1 MQVLALKYR
10 PKHFSELVGQESVAK
25 TLSLA
30 LDNQRL
36 ANAYLFSGLRG
47 SGKTSSSRIFARA
60 LMCETG
66 PKAVPC
72 DTCIQCQSALNNHHI
87 DIIEMDGAS
96 NRGIDDVRNLI
107 EQTRYKPSFGRYKIF
122 IIDEVH
128 MFTTEAFNA
137 LLKTLEEP
145 PSHVKFLLATT
156 DALKLPATILSRTQH
171 FRFKKIPEN
180 SVISHLKTILEKEQV
195 SYETSALE
203 KLAHSG
209 QGSLRDTITLL
220 EQAINYCDNAITESK
235 VAEMLGA
242 IDRSV
247 LEDFFQSLI
256 NQDEARLQ
264 ERYAILENYET
275 ESVLEEMMLFL
286 KAKLLSPDS
295 YSILLIERF
304 FKIIMSSLSLLK
316 EGANAS
322 FVLLLLKM
330 KFKEALKLKALDDA
344 ILELEQSK
352 ESVLKPLNQNANASK
367 QEPKSTEKI
376 EQAERIEGT
385 EKKEKLE
392 TRENTETLQTLML
405 SAKDRIF
412 HNLFKQVQT
421 LVYERNY
428 ELGEV
433 FEKNIRFIDFDSQTK
448 TLTWE
453 SLATDKDKELLR
465 ERFKIVKSI
474 VDGVFG
480 KGENIKIALKHHLE
494 NKSTL
499 ETQEIK
505 DFKISSLR
513 EKILPKPTIETTAE
527 TKENDTKEAVGKALQ
542 TKENDTKEAVGK
554 ALQTKENDTKEAVG
568 KALQTKENDTKEAVG
583 KALQTKENDTKETKE
598 TQPKQA
604 PTALQEFMA
613 NHSELIE
620 EIKSEFEIK
629 SVELL

>member
-195 SYETSALE
+195 SYESSALE

-295 YSILLIERF
+295 YFILLIERF

-344 ILELEQSK
+344 ILELEQT
-352 ESVLKPLNQNANASK
+352 PFNQSPSISYNAPK
-367 QEPKSTEKI
+367 QEPKSAEKI
-376 EQAERIEGT
+376 EKP
-385 EKKEKLE
+385 EKKESAE
-392 TRENTETLQTLML
+392 TPQTPML
-405 SAKDRIF
+405 SVKDRIF

-428 ELGEV
+428 ELGAV

-453 SLATDKDKELLR
+453 SLATNKDKELLR
-465 ERFKIVKSI
+465 ERFKIVKGI

-494 NKSTL
+494 NKSARE
-499 ETQEIK
+499 ETKEI
-505 DFKISSLR
+505 KISSLR
-513 EKILPKPTIETTAE
+513 EKILPKPTTETTAE
-527 TKENDTKEAVGKALQ
+527 TKEKEIKEAAEKETKEKE
-542 TKENDTKEAVGK
+542 TKEKETKEKETKEKETKEKEVQENDTKEV
-554 ALQTKENDTKEAVG
+554 Q
-568 KALQTKENDTKEAVG
+568 
-583 KALQTKENDTKETKE
+583 E
-598 TQPKQA
+598 TQPKEA
-604 PTALQEFMA
+604 PTALQEFMT

>member
-60 LMCETG
+60 LMCEEG

-72 DTCIQCQSALNNHHI
+72 DTCTQCQSALNNHHI

-256 NQDEARLQ
+256 NQDEVRLQ

-304 FKIIMSSLSLLK
+304 FKIIMSGLSLLK

-344 ILELEQSK
+344 ILELEQNK
-352 ESVLKPLNQNANASK
+352 ESVLKPLNQNANAPK
-367 QEPKSTEKI
+367 QEPKSADKI
-376 EQAERIEGT
+376 EKP
-385 EKKEKLE
+385 EKKESAEKKENAE
-392 TRENTETLQTLML
+392 TPQTPMF

-428 ELGEV
+428 ELGAV

-453 SLATDKDKELLR
+453 SLATHKDKELLR

-480 KGENIKIALKHHLE
+480 KGENIKIALKNQ

-499 ETQEIK
+499 EEIK
-505 DFKISSLR
+505 EFKFPYL
-513 EKILPKPTIETTAE
+513 KPKPTTETTAE
-527 TKENDTKEAVGKALQ
+527 MKENDTKKAVEKETKEIQENETKDAVEKKAKENDTKEVQ
-542 TKENDTKEAVGK
+542 
-554 ALQTKENDTKEAVG
+554 
-568 KALQTKENDTKEAVG
+568 
-583 KALQTKENDTKETKE
+583 E

-613 NHSELIE
+613 NHSDLIE

>member
-60 LMCETG
+60 LMCEEG

-195 SYETSALE
+195 SYESSALE

-235 VAEMLGA
+235 VAAMLGA

-275 ESVLEEMMLFL
+275 EGVLEEMMLFL

-352 ESVLKPLNQNANASK
+352 ESVLKPLNQNANAPK
-367 QEPKSTEKI
+367 QEFKSAEK
-376 EQAERIEGT
+376 R
-385 EKKEKLE
+385 EKPEK
-392 TRENTETLQTLML
+392 RENAETSQTPML

-428 ELGEV
+428 ELGAV

-480 KGENIKIALKHHLE
+480 KGENIKIALKNHSE
-494 NKSTL
+494 NKSAL
-499 ETQEIK
+499 EVVKE
-505 DFKISSLR
+505 FKFPSS
-513 EKILPKPTIETTAE
+513 KPKPTTETTAE
-527 TKENDTKEAVGKALQ
+527 MKEKETKEAAEKETKEVQENDTKVVQ
-542 TKENDTKEAVGK
+542 
-554 ALQTKENDTKEAVG
+554 
-568 KALQTKENDTKEAVG
+568 
-583 KALQTKENDTKETKE
+583 E

-613 NHSELIE
+613 NHSNLIE

>member
-60 LMCETG
+60 LMCEEG

-72 DTCIQCQSALNNHHI
+72 DTCTQCQSALNNHHI

-286 KAKLLSPDS
+286 KAKLLSPDA

-304 FKIIMSSLSLLK
+304 FKIIMSGLSLLK

-352 ESVLKPLNQNANASK
+352 ESVLKPLNQNANAFK
-367 QEPKSTEKI
+367 QESAEKI
-376 EQAERIEGT
+376 EKP
-385 EKKEKLE
+385 EKKESAE
-392 TRENTETLQTLML
+392 TPQTPML

-428 ELGEV
+428 ELGAV

-453 SLATDKDKELLR
+453 SLAADKDKELLR
-465 ERFKIVKSI
+465 ERFKIVKGI
-474 VDGVFG
+474 VDSVFG
-480 KGENIKIALKHHLE
+480 KGEKIKIALKNQ
-494 NKSTL
+494 NKSAL
-499 ETQEIK
+499 EVVKELK
-505 DFKISSLR
+505 FPSL
-513 EKILPKPTIETTAE
+513 KPKPTTETTAE
-527 TKENDTKEAVGKALQ
+527 MKEKETKEAVKKEIKEKEIQ
-542 TKENDTKEAVGK
+542 KKEIKENNTKEI
-554 ALQTKENDTKEAVG
+554 Q
-568 KALQTKENDTKEAVG
+568 
-583 KALQTKENDTKETKE
+583 E

-613 NHSELIE
+613 NHSNLIE

>member
-30 LDNQRL
+30 LNNQRL

-60 LMCETG
+60 LMCEEG

-72 DTCIQCQSALNNHHI
+72 DTCTQCQSALNNHHI

-107 EQTRYKPSFGRYKIF
+107 EQTCYKPSFGRYKIF

-256 NQDEARLQ
+256 NQDEARLK

-352 ESVLKPLNQNANASK
+352 ESVFQPLNQNANVSK
-367 QEPKSTEKI
+367 QEPKNAEK
-376 EQAERIEGT
+376 R
-385 EKKEKLE
+385 EKPEK
-392 TRENTETLQTLML
+392 RENAETPQTPML

-428 ELGEV
+428 ELGAV

-453 SLATDKDKELLR
+453 SLATHKDKELLR

-480 KGENIKIALKHHLE
+480 KGENIKIALKNHSE
-494 NKSTL
+494 NKSAL
-499 ETQEIK
+499 EVVKELK
-505 DFKISSLR
+505 FPYSK
-513 EKILPKPTIETTAE
+513 PKPTTETTAE
-527 TKENDTKEAVGKALQ
+527 TKEKETKEVQEKDTKEAVEKENKEKEVQ
-542 TKENDTKEAVGK
+542 ENDTKEV
-554 ALQTKENDTKEAVG
+554 Q
-568 KALQTKENDTKEAVG
+568 
-583 KALQTKENDTKETKE
+583 E
-598 TQPKQA
+598 TQPKET

-613 NHSELIE
+613 NHSNLIE

-629 SVELL
+629 SVEWL

>member
-60 LMCETG
+60 LMCEKG

-72 DTCIQCQSALNNHHI
+72 DTCTQCQSALNNHHI

-256 NQDEARLQ
+256 NQDEARLK

-344 ILELEQSK
+344 IVELEQT
-352 ESVLKPLNQNANASK
+352 PFNQNPSISYNAPK
-367 QEPKSTEKI
+367 QEPKSTERI
-376 EQAERIEGT
+376 EVTEKREGT
-385 EKKEKLE
+385 EKIASAE
-392 TRENTETLQTLML
+392 TPQTPML

-428 ELGEV
+428 ELGAV

-453 SLATDKDKELLR
+453 SLATNKDKELLR

-480 KGENIKIALKHHLE
+480 KGENIKIALKNQ
-494 NKSTL
+494 NKSASEVVKEL
-499 ETQEIK
+499 K
-505 DFKISSLR
+505 FSYSK
-513 EKILPKPTIETTAE
+513 PKPTTETTAE
-527 TKENDTKEAVGKALQ
+527 TKENDTKEVQ
-542 TKENDTKEAVGK
+542 
-554 ALQTKENDTKEAVG
+554 
-568 KALQTKENDTKEAVG
+568 
-583 KALQTKENDTKETKE
+583 E
-598 TQPKQA
+598 TQPKQV

>member
-60 LMCETG
+60 LMCEEG

-72 DTCIQCQSALNNHHI
+72 DTCTQCQSALNNHHI

-145 PSHVKFLLATT
+145 PNHVKFLLATT

-220 EQAINYCDNAITESK
+220 EQAINYCDNVITESK

-304 FKIIMSSLSLLK
+304 FKIIMSGLSLLK

-352 ESVLKPLNQNANASK
+352 ESVLKPLNQNANAFK
-367 QEPKSTEKI
+367 QEPKSAEKI
-376 EQAERIEGT
+376 EKPEKRESAET
-385 EKKEKLE
+385 PQ
-392 TRENTETLQTLML
+392 NPML

-428 ELGEV
+428 ELGAV

-480 KGENIKIALKHHLE
+480 KGENIKIALKNHSE

-499 ETQEIK
+499 EEIK
-505 DFKISSLR
+505 EFKFPSL
-513 EKILPKPTIETTAE
+513 KPKPTTETTAE
-527 TKENDTKEAVGKALQ
+527 MKEKEIKEKEVQKNETKEIQ
-542 TKENDTKEAVGK
+542 
-554 ALQTKENDTKEAVG
+554 
-568 KALQTKENDTKEAVG
+568 
-583 KALQTKENDTKETKE
+583 E
-598 TQPKQA
+598 TQPKET

-613 NHSELIE
+613 NHSDLIE

>member
-60 LMCETG
+60 LMCEEG
-66 PKAVPC
+66 PKSVPC

-122 IIDEVH
+122 IVDEVH

-256 NQDEARLQ
+256 NQDEARLK

-344 ILELEQSK
+344 IVELEQT
-352 ESVLKPLNQNANASK
+352 PFNQNPSISYNAPK

-392 TRENTETLQTLML
+392 TRENAETLQTPML

-428 ELGEV
+428 ELGAV

-465 ERFKIVKSI
+465 ERFKIVKGI
-474 VDGVFG
+474 VDSVFG
-480 KGENIKIALKHHLE
+480 KGENIKIALKNHLE
-494 NKSTL
+494 NKSARE
-499 ETQEIK
+499 ETKEVK

-513 EKILPKPTIETTAE
+513 EKILPKPTTETMAE
-527 TKENDTKEAVGKALQ
+527 MKEKEVQKNEIKEKEIKENDTKEVQ
-542 TKENDTKEAVGK
+542 
-554 ALQTKENDTKEAVG
+554 
-568 KALQTKENDTKEAVG
+568 
-583 KALQTKENDTKETKE
+583 E
-598 TQPKQA
+598 TQPKET

>member
-72 DTCIQCQSALNNHHI
+72 DTCPQCQSALNNHHI

-195 SYETSALE
+195 SYESSALE

-220 EQAINYCDNAITESK
+220 EQAINYCDNAITERK

-275 ESVLEEMMLFL
+275 EGVLEEMMLFL

-344 ILELEQSK
+344 IVELEQT
-352 ESVLKPLNQNANASK
+352 PFNQSPSISYNAPK
-367 QEPKSTEKI
+367 QESKGTEKI

-385 EKKEKLE
+385 EKREKLE
-392 TRENTETLQTLML
+392 KRENAEAPQTPML

-412 HNLFKQVQT
+412 HNLFKKVQT

-428 ELGEV
+428 ELGAV
-433 FEKNIRFIDFDSQTK
+433 FEKNICFIDFDSQTK

-453 SLATDKDKELLR
+453 SLAADKDKELLR

-480 KGENIKIALKHHLE
+480 KGESIKIALKNHLE
-494 NKSTL
+494 NKNAPE
-499 ETQEIK
+499 ETKE
-505 DFKISSLR
+505 FKFPPL
-513 EKILPKPTIETTAE
+513 KPQPTTETTAE
-527 TKENDTKEAVGKALQ
+527 TKENGKEAVGKALQ
-542 TKENDTKEAVGK
+542 TKENDTKEV
-554 ALQTKENDTKEAVG
+554 QEKEV
-568 KALQTKENDTKEAVG
+568 Q
-583 KALQTKENDTKETKE
+583 E
-598 TQPKQA
+598 TQPKEA

>member
-60 LMCETG
+60 LMCEEG

-72 DTCIQCQSALNNHHI
+72 DTCTQCQSALNNHHI

-145 PSHVKFLLATT
+145 PNHVKFLLATT

-180 SVISHLKTILEKEQV
+180 SVISHLKTILEKERV

-286 KAKLLSPDS
+286 KAKLLSPDA

-304 FKIIMSSLSLLK
+304 FKIIMSGLSLLK

-352 ESVLKPLNQNANASK
+352 ESVFQPLNQSANAFK
-367 QEPKSTEKI
+367 QEPKIAEKI
-376 EQAERIEGT
+376 EKPEKREGAET
-385 EKKEKLE
+385 P
-392 TRENTETLQTLML
+392 QTPML

-428 ELGEV
+428 ELGAV
-433 FEKNIRFIDFDSQTK
+433 FEKNIHFIDFDSQTK

-453 SLATDKDKELLR
+453 SLATHKDKELLR

-480 KGENIKIALKHHLE
+480 KGENIKIALKNHSE
-494 NKSTL
+494 NKSAL
-499 ETQEIK
+499 EVVKELK
-505 DFKISSLR
+505 FPYS
-513 EKILPKPTIETTAE
+513 KPQPTTETTAE
-527 TKENDTKEAVGKALQ
+527 TKEKETKEVQEKDTKEAVEKENKEKEVQ
-542 TKENDTKEAVGK
+542 ENDTKEV
-554 ALQTKENDTKEAVG
+554 Q
-568 KALQTKENDTKEAVG
+568 
-583 KALQTKENDTKETKE
+583 E
-598 TQPKQA
+598 TQPKET

-613 NHSELIE
+613 NHSDLIE

>member
-60 LMCETG
+60 LMCEKG

-72 DTCIQCQSALNNHHI
+72 DTCTQCQSALNNHHI

-304 FKIIMSSLSLLK
+304 FKIIMSGLSLLK

-352 ESVLKPLNQNANASK
+352 ESVLKPLNQNANAFK
-367 QEPKSTEKI
+367 QEPKSTEKV
-376 EQAERIEGT
+376 EKP
-385 EKKEKLE
+385 EKK
-392 TRENTETLQTLML
+392 ENTETPQTPML

-428 ELGEV
+428 ELGAV

-453 SLATDKDKELLR
+453 SLATHKDKELLR

-480 KGENIKIALKHHLE
+480 KGENIKIALKNHSE
-494 NKSTL
+494 NKSTK
-499 ETQEIK
+499 EVVKE
-505 DFKISSLR
+505 FKFPSS
-513 EKILPKPTIETTAE
+513 KPKPTTETTAEMKEKETKEATEKE
-527 TKENDTKEAVGKALQ
+527 TKENDTKEVQ
-542 TKENDTKEAVGK
+542 
-554 ALQTKENDTKEAVG
+554 
-568 KALQTKENDTKEAVG
+568 
-583 KALQTKENDTKETKE
+583 E
-598 TQPKQA
+598 TQPKET

-613 NHSELIE
+613 NHSDLIE

>member
-60 LMCETG
+60 LMCEEG

-72 DTCIQCQSALNNHHI
+72 DTCTQCQSALNNHHI

-352 ESVLKPLNQNANASK
+352 ESVLKPLNQNANAFK
-367 QEPKSTEKI
+367 QESKSADKIEKPEKRESTE
-376 EQAERIEGT
+376 T
-385 EKKEKLE
+385 P
-392 TRENTETLQTLML
+392 QTPML

-428 ELGEV
+428 ELGAV

-453 SLATDKDKELLR
+453 SLATHKDKELLR
-465 ERFKIVKSI
+465 ECFKIVKSI

-480 KGENIKIALKHHLE
+480 KGENIKIALKNHSE
-494 NKSTL
+494 NKSAL
-499 ETQEIK
+499 EEIK
-505 DFKISSLR
+505 EFKFPSL
-513 EKILPKPTIETTAE
+513 KPQPTTEITAE
-527 TKENDTKEAVGKALQ
+527 MKENDTKEVV
-542 TKENDTKEAVGK
+542 ENDTKE
-554 ALQTKENDTKEAVG
+554 KEVQKNDTKEI
-568 KALQTKENDTKEAVG
+568 Q
-583 KALQTKENDTKETKE
+583 E
-598 TQPKQA
+598 TQPKET

-613 NHSELIE
+613 NNSNLIE

-629 SVELL
+629 SMELL

>member
-60 LMCETG
+60 LMCEEG

-256 NQDEARLQ
+256 NQDEARLK

-344 ILELEQSK
+344 IVELEQT
-352 ESVLKPLNQNANASK
+352 PFNQSPSISYNVPK
-367 QEPKSTEKI
+367 QEFKGTERI

-385 EKKEKLE
+385 EKIEKLE
-392 TRENTETLQTLML
+392 KRENAETPQTPML

-428 ELGEV
+428 ELGAV

-453 SLATDKDKELLR
+453 SLATNKDKELLR

-480 KGENIKIALKHHLE
+480 KGENIKIALKNHLE
-494 NKSTL
+494 NKSTPK
-499 ETQEIK
+499 ETKE
-505 DFKISSLR
+505 FKFPSS
-513 EKILPKPTIETTAE
+513 KPKPTTETTAE
-527 TKENDTKEAVGKALQ
+527 TKEKEIKEAAEKETKEKEVQ
-542 TKENDTKEAVGK
+542 ENDTKEI
-554 ALQTKENDTKEAVG
+554 Q
-568 KALQTKENDTKEAVG
+568 
-583 KALQTKENDTKETKE
+583 E

>member
-60 LMCETG
+60 LMCEEG

-195 SYETSALE
+195 SYESSALE

-344 ILELEQSK
+344 ILELEQT
-352 ESVLKPLNQNANASK
+352 PFNQSPSISYNAPK
-367 QEPKSTEKI
+367 QEPKS
-376 EQAERIEGT
+376 AERIEGT
-385 EKKEKLE
+385 EKREKLE
-392 TRENTETLQTLML
+392 KRENAEAPQTPML

-428 ELGEV
+428 ELGAV

-465 ERFKIVKSI
+465 ERFKIVKGI
-474 VDGVFG
+474 VDSVFG
-480 KGENIKIALKHHLE
+480 KGENIKIALKNHLE
-494 NKSTL
+494 NKSAPK
-499 ETQEIK
+499 ETKEVK

-513 EKILPKPTIETTAE
+513 EKILPKPTTETTAEIQEKETKEAVKKEIKEKEVQKNEIKEKE
-527 TKENDTKEAVGKALQ
+527 TKENDTKEVQ
-542 TKENDTKEAVGK
+542 
-554 ALQTKENDTKEAVG
+554 
-568 KALQTKENDTKEAVG
+568 
-583 KALQTKENDTKETKE
+583 E
-598 TQPKQA
+598 TQPKEA

-613 NHSELIE
+613 NHSNLIE

>member
-60 LMCETG
+60 LMCEEG

-72 DTCIQCQSALNNHHI
+72 DTCTQCQSALNNHHI

-256 NQDEARLQ
+256 NQDEVRLQ

-304 FKIIMSSLSLLK
+304 FKIIMSGLSLLK

-352 ESVLKPLNQNANASK
+352 ESVLKPLNQNANAFK
-367 QEPKSTEKI
+367 QESKSAEKI
-376 EQAERIEGT
+376 EKPEKREGAET
-385 EKKEKLE
+385 P
-392 TRENTETLQTLML
+392 QTPML

-428 ELGEV
+428 ELGAV

-453 SLATDKDKELLR
+453 SLATHKDKELLR

-480 KGENIKIALKHHLE
+480 KGENIKIALKNHSE
-494 NKSTL
+494 NKSAL
-499 ETQEIK
+499 EEIK
-505 DFKISSLR
+505 EFKFPSL
-513 EKILPKPTIETTAE
+513 KPKPTTETTAE
-527 TKENDTKEAVGKALQ
+527 MKEKETKEAIEKETKEKEIQENDTKEIQ
-542 TKENDTKEAVGK
+542 
-554 ALQTKENDTKEAVG
+554 
-568 KALQTKENDTKEAVG
+568 
-583 KALQTKENDTKETKE
+583 E
-598 TQPKQA
+598 TQPKET

-613 NHSELIE
+613 NYSDLIE

>member
-60 LMCETG
+60 LMCEEG

-72 DTCIQCQSALNNHHI
+72 DTCSQCQSALNNHHI

-256 NQDEARLQ
+256 NQDEVRLQ
-264 ERYAILENYET
+264 DRYAILENYET

-304 FKIIMSSLSLLK
+304 FKIIMSGLSLLK

-352 ESVLKPLNQNANASK
+352 ESVLKPLNQNANAFK
-367 QEPKSTEKI
+367 QESAEKI
-376 EQAERIEGT
+376 EKPEKRESAET
-385 EKKEKLE
+385 P
-392 TRENTETLQTLML
+392 QTPML

-428 ELGEV
+428 ELGAV
-433 FEKNIRFIDFDSQTK
+433 FEKNIRFVDFDSQTK

-453 SLATDKDKELLR
+453 SLATHKDKELLR

-480 KGENIKIALKHHLE
+480 KGENIKIALKNHSE

-499 ETQEIK
+499 EEIK
-505 DFKISSLR
+505 EFKFPYS
-513 EKILPKPTIETTAE
+513 KPKPTTETTAEMKEKETKEAIEKE
-527 TKENDTKEAVGKALQ
+527 TKENDAKEIQ
-542 TKENDTKEAVGK
+542 
-554 ALQTKENDTKEAVG
+554 
-568 KALQTKENDTKEAVG
+568 
-583 KALQTKENDTKETKE
+583 E
-598 TQPKQA
+598 TQPKET
-604 PTALQEFMA
+604 PTALQEFMT
-613 NHSELIE
+613 NHSDLIE

>member
-195 SYETSALE
+195 SYESSALE

-275 ESVLEEMMLFL
+275 EGVLEEMMLFL

-344 ILELEQSK
+344 IVELEQT
-352 ESVLKPLNQNANASK
+352 PFNQSPSISYNAPK
-367 QEPKSTEKI
+367 QEFKS
-376 EQAERIEGT
+376 AEII
-385 EKKEKLE
+385 EKLE
-392 TRENTETLQTLML
+392 KRENAETPQTPML

-428 ELGEV
+428 ELGAV

-499 ETQEIK
+499 ETQEVK
-505 DFKISSLR
+505 EFKFPFL
-513 EKILPKPTIETTAE
+513 KPQPTTETTAE
-527 TKENDTKEAVGKALQ
+527 TKENEKEAVGKALQ
-542 TKENDTKEAVGK
+542 TKENDTKEVQEK
-554 ALQTKENDTKEAVG
+554 EVQEKEVQEKEIKENDTKEV
-568 KALQTKENDTKEAVG
+568 Q
-583 KALQTKENDTKETKE
+583 E
-598 TQPKQA
+598 TQPKEA

>member
-10 PKHFSELVGQESVAK
+10 PKHFSELIGQESVAK

-60 LMCETG
+60 LMCEEG

-72 DTCIQCQSALNNHHI
+72 DTCTQCQSALNNHHI

-352 ESVLKPLNQNANASK
+352 ESVLKPLNQNANAPK
-367 QEPKSTEKI
+367 QEPKS
-376 EQAERIEGT
+376 AERIEGT
-385 EKKEKLE
+385 EKKESAEKKENAE
-392 TRENTETLQTLML
+392 TPQTPML

-428 ELGEV
+428 ELGAV

-453 SLATDKDKELLR
+453 SLAADKDKELLR

-494 NKSTL
+494 NKSARE
-499 ETQEIK
+499 ETKEVK

-513 EKILPKPTIETTAE
+513 EKILPKPTTETMAE
-527 TKENDTKEAVGKALQ
+527 MKEKEVQKNEIKEKEIKENDTKEIQEIQL
-542 TKENDTKEAVGK
+542 KE
-554 ALQTKENDTKEAVG
+554 
-568 KALQTKENDTKEAVG
+568 
-583 KALQTKENDTKETKE
+583 
-598 TQPKQA
+598 A

>member
-60 LMCETG
+60 LMCEEG

-195 SYETSALE
+195 SYESSALE

-275 ESVLEEMMLFL
+275 EGVLEEMMLFL

-344 ILELEQSK
+344 IVELEQT
-352 ESVLKPLNQNANASK
+352 PFNQNPSISYNAPK
-367 QEPKSTEKI
+367 QEFKGTEKI

-385 EKKEKLE
+385 EKKESAEKKENAE
-392 TRENTETLQTLML
+392 TPQTPML

-428 ELGEV
+428 ELGAV

-453 SLATDKDKELLR
+453 SLATNKDKELLR
-465 ERFKIVKSI
+465 ERFKIVKGI

-480 KGENIKIALKHHLE
+480 KGENIKIALKNHLE
-494 NKSTL
+494 NKSARE
-499 ETQEIK
+499 ETKEVK

-513 EKILPKPTIETTAE
+513 EKILPQPTTETTAE
-527 TKENDTKEAVGKALQ
+527 TKEKEVQKNEIKEKEIKEKEIKEKETKEKEVQ
-542 TKENDTKEAVGK
+542 ENDTKEV
-554 ALQTKENDTKEAVG
+554 Q
-568 KALQTKENDTKEAVG
+568 
-583 KALQTKENDTKETKE
+583 E
-598 TQPKQA
+598 TQPKEA

>member
-60 LMCETG
+60 LMCEEG

-72 DTCIQCQSALNNHHI
+72 DTCTQCQSALNNHHI

-286 KAKLLSPDS
+286 KAKLLSPDT

-304 FKIIMSSLSLLK
+304 FKIIMSGLSLLK

-352 ESVLKPLNQNANASK
+352 ESVLKPLNQNANAFK
-367 QEPKSTEKI
+367 QESAEKI
-376 EQAERIEGT
+376 EKPEKRESAET
-385 EKKEKLE
+385 P
-392 TRENTETLQTLML
+392 QTPML

-428 ELGEV
+428 ELGAV

-453 SLATDKDKELLR
+453 SLATHKDKELLR

-480 KGENIKIALKHHLE
+480 KGENIKIALKNHSE
-494 NKSTL
+494 NKSAL
-499 ETQEIK
+499 EVVKE
-505 DFKISSLR
+505 FKFPSL
-513 EKILPKPTIETTAE
+513 KPKPTTETTAE
-527 TKENDTKEAVGKALQ
+527 TKE
-542 TKENDTKEAVGK
+542 
-554 ALQTKENDTKEAVG
+554 
-568 KALQTKENDTKEAVG
+568 
-583 KALQTKENDTKETKE
+583 KETKE
-598 TQPKQA
+598 KETKEVQETQPKEA

-613 NHSELIE
+613 NHSNLIE

>member
-66 PKAVPC
+66 PKAMPC

-195 SYETSALE
+195 SYEASALE

-209 QGSLRDTITLL
+209 QGSLRDTLTLL

-256 NQDEARLQ
+256 NQDEARLK

-352 ESVLKPLNQNANASK
+352 ESAFQPLNQNANAPK
-367 QEPKSTEKI
+367 QEPKSTERI

-385 EKKEKLE
+385 EKIEQAE
-392 TRENTETLQTLML
+392 RIENAKTQQTPML

-428 ELGEV
+428 ELGAV

-465 ERFKIVKSI
+465 ERFKIVKGI

-494 NKSTL
+494 NKSARE
-499 ETQEIK
+499 ETKEIK

-513 EKILPKPTIETTAE
+513 EKILPKPTTETTAE
-527 TKENDTKEAVGKALQ
+527 TKEKEIKEAAEKETKEKEVQ
-542 TKENDTKEAVGK
+542 ENDTKEV
-554 ALQTKENDTKEAVG
+554 Q
-568 KALQTKENDTKEAVG
+568 
-583 KALQTKENDTKETKE
+583 E
-598 TQPKQA
+598 TQLKEA

-613 NHSELIE
+613 NHSNLIE

>member
-72 DTCIQCQSALNNHHI
+72 DTCTQCQSALNNHHI

-195 SYETSALE
+195 SYESSALE

-304 FKIIMSSLSLLK
+304 FKIIMNSLSLLK

-352 ESVLKPLNQNANASK
+352 ESVFKPINQNANAPK
-367 QEPKSTEKI
+367 QEPKSTE
-376 EQAERIEGT
+376 RIEGT
-385 EKKEKLE
+385 EKREKLE
-392 TRENTETLQTLML
+392 KRENAEAPQTPML

-412 HNLFKQVQT
+412 HNLFKKVQA

-428 ELGEV
+428 ELGAV
-433 FEKNIRFIDFDSQTK
+433 FEKNICFIDFDSQTK

-453 SLATDKDKELLR
+453 SLAADKDKELLR

-480 KGENIKIALKHHLE
+480 KGESIKIALKNQ
-494 NKSTL
+494 NKSAL
-499 ETQEIK
+499 EEVK
-505 DFKISSLR
+505 EFKFPYS
-513 EKILPKPTIETTAE
+513 KPKPTTETTAEMKEKEVQKKEIKEKEVQKNEIKEKE
-527 TKENDTKEAVGKALQ
+527 TKENDTKEIQKA
-542 TKENDTKEAVGK
+542 
-554 ALQTKENDTKEAVG
+554 
-568 KALQTKENDTKEAVG
+568 
-583 KALQTKENDTKETKE
+583 
-598 TQPKQA
+598 QPKEA

-613 NHSELIE
+613 NHSNLIE

>member
-195 SYETSALE
+195 SYESSALE

-344 ILELEQSK
+344 ILELEQT
-352 ESVLKPLNQNANASK
+352 PFNQNPSISYNAPK
-367 QEPKSTEKI
+367 QEPKSAEKR

-392 TRENTETLQTLML
+392 TRENTETLQTPMF

-428 ELGEV
+428 ELGAV

-465 ERFKIVKSI
+465 ERFKIVKGI
-474 VDGVFG
+474 VDSVFG
-480 KGENIKIALKHHLE
+480 KGKNIKIALKNHLE
-494 NKSTL
+494 NKSAL
-499 ETQEIK
+499 EETKEI
-505 DFKISSLR
+505 KISSLR
-513 EKILPKPTIETTAE
+513 EKILPKPTTETTAE
-527 TKENDTKEAVGKALQ
+527 TKEKEVQKNEVQ
-542 TKENDTKEAVGK
+542 EKDVQENDTKEV
-554 ALQTKENDTKEAVG
+554 QENDTKEV
-568 KALQTKENDTKEAVG
+568 QENDTKEV
-583 KALQTKENDTKETKE
+583 QE

-613 NHSELIE
+613 NHSNLIE

>member
-60 LMCETG
+60 LMCEEG

-195 SYETSALE
+195 SYESSALE

-235 VAEMLGA
+235 VAAMLGA

-256 NQDEARLQ
+256 NQDEARLK
-264 ERYAILENYET
+264 ERYTILENYET

-286 KAKLLSPDS
+286 KAKLLSPDT

-344 ILELEQSK
+344 ILELEQT
-352 ESVLKPLNQNANASK
+352 PFNQNPSISYNDSK

-392 TRENTETLQTLML
+392 TRENTETLQTPML

-428 ELGEV
+428 ELGAV

-453 SLATDKDKELLR
+453 SLAADKDKELLR

-480 KGENIKIALKHHLE
+480 KGESIKIALKNHSE
-494 NKSTL
+494 NKSARE
-499 ETQEIK
+499 ETKEIK

-513 EKILPKPTIETTAE
+513 EKILPQPTTETTAEMKEKETKEAVKKEIKEKE
-527 TKENDTKEAVGKALQ
+527 TKENDTKEVQ
-542 TKENDTKEAVGK
+542 
-554 ALQTKENDTKEAVG
+554 
-568 KALQTKENDTKEAVG
+568 
-583 KALQTKENDTKETKE
+583 E
-598 TQPKQA
+598 TQPKEA

-613 NHSELIE
+613 NHSNLIE

>member
-60 LMCETG
+60 LMCEKG

-72 DTCIQCQSALNNHHI
+72 DTCTQCQSALNNHHI

-256 NQDEARLQ
+256 NQDEVRLQ

-304 FKIIMSSLSLLK
+304 FKIIMSGLSLLK

-352 ESVLKPLNQNANASK
+352 ESVLKPLNQNANAFK
-367 QEPKSTEKI
+367 QESKSAEKI
-376 EQAERIEGT
+376 EKPEKRESAET
-385 EKKEKLE
+385 P
-392 TRENTETLQTLML
+392 QTPML

-428 ELGEV
+428 ELGAV

-453 SLATDKDKELLR
+453 SLATNKDKELLR

-480 KGENIKIALKHHLE
+480 KGENIKIALKNHSE
-494 NKSTL
+494 NKSAL
-499 ETQEIK
+499 EEIK
-505 DFKISSLR
+505 EFKFPSL
-513 EKILPKPTIETTAE
+513 KPQPTTETTAE
-527 TKENDTKEAVGKALQ
+527 TKENDTKEAIEKE
-542 TKENDTKEAVGK
+542 TKENDTKEI
-554 ALQTKENDTKEAVG
+554 Q
-568 KALQTKENDTKEAVG
+568 
-583 KALQTKENDTKETKE
+583 E
-598 TQPKQA
+598 TQPKET
-604 PTALQEFMA
+604 PTALQEFMT
-613 NHSELIE
+613 NHSDLIE

>member
-195 SYETSALE
+195 SYESSALE

-344 ILELEQSK
+344 ILELEQTK
-352 ESVLKPLNQNANASK
+352 ESAFQPLNQNANAPK
-367 QEPKSTEKI
+367 QEPKS
-376 EQAERIEGT
+376 AERIEGT
-385 EKKEKLE
+385 EKRESTEKIASAE
-392 TRENTETLQTLML
+392 TPQTPML

-428 ELGEV
+428 ELGAV

-453 SLATDKDKELLR
+453 SLATNKDKELLR

-480 KGENIKIALKHHLE
+480 KGENIKIALKNHSE
-494 NKSTL
+494 NKSARE
-499 ETQEIK
+499 ETKEIK

-513 EKILPKPTIETTAE
+513 EKILPKPTTETTAE
-527 TKENDTKEAVGKALQ
+527 TKEKETKEKEVQ
-542 TKENDTKEAVGK
+542 ENDTKEV
-554 ALQTKENDTKEAVG
+554 Q
-568 KALQTKENDTKEAVG
+568 
-583 KALQTKENDTKETKE
+583 E

-613 NHSELIE
+613 NHSNLIE

>member
-60 LMCETG
+60 LMCEEG

-107 EQTRYKPSFGRYKIF
+107 EQTHYKPSFGRYKIF

-344 ILELEQSK
+344 ILELEQTK
-352 ESVLKPLNQNANASK
+352 ESAFQPLNQNANAPK
-367 QEPKSTEKI
+367 QEPKSTERI

-385 EKKEKLE
+385 EKIEQAE
-392 TRENTETLQTLML
+392 RIENAKTQQTPML

-428 ELGEV
+428 ELGAV

-453 SLATDKDKELLR
+453 SLAADKDKELLR
-465 ERFKIVKSI
+465 ERFKIVKGI

-480 KGENIKIALKHHLE
+480 KGENIKIALKNHLE
-494 NKSTL
+494 NKSAL
-499 ETQEIK
+499 EVVK
-505 DFKISSLR
+505 DLKFPYPK
-513 EKILPKPTIETTAE
+513 PKPTTETTAE
-527 TKENDTKEAVGKALQ
+527 TKEKEVQKNEIKEKEI
-542 TKENDTKEAVGK
+542 KENDTKEV
-554 ALQTKENDTKEAVG
+554 Q
-568 KALQTKENDTKEAVG
+568 
-583 KALQTKENDTKETKE
+583 E
-598 TQPKQA
+598 TQLKEA

-613 NHSELIE
+613 NHSNLIE

>member
-60 LMCETG
+60 LMCEKG

-72 DTCIQCQSALNNHHI
+72 DTCTQCQSALNNHHI

-195 SYETSALE
+195 SYESSALE

-304 FKIIMSSLSLLK
+304 FKIIMSGLSLLK

-352 ESVLKPLNQNANASK
+352 ESAFQPLNQNANAFK
-367 QEPKSTEKI
+367 QEITDKIEKPEKRESTE
-376 EQAERIEGT
+376 T
-385 EKKEKLE
+385 P
-392 TRENTETLQTLML
+392 QTPML

-428 ELGEV
+428 ELGVV

-465 ERFKIVKSI
+465 ERVKIVKSI
-474 VDGVFG
+474 VDSVFG
-480 KGENIKIALKHHLE
+480 KGENIKIALKNHLE
-494 NKSTL
+494 NKSAPE
-499 ETQEIK
+499 ETKEVK

-513 EKILPKPTIETTAE
+513 EKILPKPTTETTAEMKEKETKEAVKKEIKEKE
-527 TKENDTKEAVGKALQ
+527 TKENDTKEVQ
-542 TKENDTKEAVGK
+542 
-554 ALQTKENDTKEAVG
+554 
-568 KALQTKENDTKEAVG
+568 
-583 KALQTKENDTKETKE
+583 E
-598 TQPKQA
+598 TQPKEA

-613 NHSELIE
+613 NHSNLIE

>member
-60 LMCETG
+60 LMCEEG

-72 DTCIQCQSALNNHHI
+72 DTCTQCQSALNNHHI

-286 KAKLLSPDS
+286 KAKLLSPDA

-304 FKIIMSSLSLLK
+304 FKIIMSGLSLLK

-352 ESVLKPLNQNANASK
+352 ESVFQPLNQNSNAFK
-367 QEPKSTEKI
+367 QESAEKI
-376 EQAERIEGT
+376 EKP
-385 EKKEKLE
+385 EK
-392 TRENTETLQTLML
+392 RESTETSQTPML

-428 ELGEV
+428 ELGAV

-453 SLATDKDKELLR
+453 SLATHKDKELLR

-480 KGENIKIALKHHLE
+480 KGENIKIALKNHSE
-494 NKSTL
+494 NKSAL
-499 ETQEIK
+499 EEIK
-505 DFKISSLR
+505 EFKFPYS
-513 EKILPKPTIETTAE
+513 KPKPTTETTAE
-527 TKENDTKEAVGKALQ
+527 TKENDTKEAIEKE
-542 TKENDTKEAVGK
+542 TKENDTKEV
-554 ALQTKENDTKEAVG
+554 Q
-568 KALQTKENDTKEAVG
+568 
-583 KALQTKENDTKETKE
+583 E
-598 TQPKQA
+598 TQPKET

-613 NHSELIE
+613 NHSNLIE

>member
-60 LMCETG
+60 LMCEEG

-195 SYETSALE
+195 SYEASALE

-256 NQDEARLQ
+256 NQDEVRLK

-344 ILELEQSK
+344 ILELEQT
-352 ESVLKPLNQNANASK
+352 PFNQSPSISYNAPK
-367 QEPKSTEKI
+367 QEPKS
-376 EQAERIEGT
+376 AERIEGT
-385 EKKEKLE
+385 EKKESAEKKENAE
-392 TRENTETLQTLML
+392 TQQTPML
-405 SAKDRIF
+405 SVKDRIF

-428 ELGEV
+428 ELGAV

-453 SLATDKDKELLR
+453 SLATHKDKELLR

-480 KGENIKIALKHHLE
+480 KGENIKIALKNHLE
-494 NKSTL
+494 NKSARE
-499 ETQEIK
+499 ETKEVK

-513 EKILPKPTIETTAE
+513 EKISPKPTTETTAE
-527 TKENDTKEAVGKALQ
+527 MQEKEVQKNEIKEKEIKENDTKEVQ
-542 TKENDTKEAVGK
+542 
-554 ALQTKENDTKEAVG
+554 
-568 KALQTKENDTKEAVG
+568 
-583 KALQTKENDTKETKE
+583 E

-613 NHSELIE
+613 NHSNLIE

>member
-60 LMCETG
+60 LMCEEG

-195 SYETSALE
+195 GYETSALE

-256 NQDEARLQ
+256 NQDEARLK

-352 ESVLKPLNQNANASK
+352 ESVFQPLNQNANAPK
-367 QEPKSTEKI
+367 QEPKSAEKI
-376 EQAERIEGT
+376 E
-385 EKKEKLE
+385 KLE
-392 TRENTETLQTLML
+392 KRENTEKIASAETPQTPML

-428 ELGEV
+428 ELGAV

-465 ERFKIVKSI
+465 ERFKIVKGI
-474 VDGVFG
+474 VDSVFG
-480 KGENIKIALKHHLE
+480 KGENIKIALKNHLE
-494 NKSTL
+494 NKSARE
-499 ETQEIK
+499 ETKEIK

-513 EKILPKPTIETTAE
+513 EKILPQPTTETTAEMQEKETKEAVKKEIKEKEIQKKE
-527 TKENDTKEAVGKALQ
+527 TKENDTKEVQ
-542 TKENDTKEAVGK
+542 
-554 ALQTKENDTKEAVG
+554 
-568 KALQTKENDTKEAVG
+568 
-583 KALQTKENDTKETKE
+583 E
-598 TQPKQA
+598 TQPKEA

-613 NHSELIE
+613 NHSNLIE

>member
-60 LMCETG
+60 LMCEEG

-72 DTCIQCQSALNNHHI
+72 DTCPQCQSALNNHHI

-256 NQDEARLQ
+256 NQDEVRLQ

-316 EGANAS
+316 EGANAG

-352 ESVLKPLNQNANASK
+352 ESVLKPLSQNANAFK
-367 QEPKSTEKI
+367 QESAEKI
-376 EQAERIEGT
+376 EKPEKREGAET
-385 EKKEKLE
+385 P
-392 TRENTETLQTLML
+392 QTPML

-428 ELGEV
+428 ELGAV
-433 FEKNIRFIDFDSQTK
+433 FEKNIRFVDFDSQTK

-453 SLATDKDKELLR
+453 SLATNKDKELLR

-480 KGENIKIALKHHLE
+480 KGENIKIALKNHSE
-494 NKSTL
+494 NKSAL
-499 ETQEIK
+499 EVVKE
-505 DFKISSLR
+505 FKFPPS
-513 EKILPKPTIETTAE
+513 KPKPTTETTAE
-527 TKENDTKEAVGKALQ
+527 TKENDTKEIQ
-542 TKENDTKEAVGK
+542 EN
-554 ALQTKENDTKEAVG
+554 QP
-568 KALQTKENDTKEAVG
+568 
-583 KALQTKENDTKETKE
+583 KET
-598 TQPKQA
+598 

-613 NHSELIE
+613 NHSDLIE

>member
-195 SYETSALE
+195 SYENSALE

-275 ESVLEEMMLFL
+275 EGVLEEMMLFL

-344 ILELEQSK
+344 IVELEQT
-352 ESVLKPLNQNANASK
+352 PFNQSPSISYNAPK
-367 QEPKSTEKI
+367 QESKSIEKREQREQRESI
-376 EQAERIEGT
+376 EKRESAESP
-385 EKKEKLE
+385 
-392 TRENTETLQTLML
+392 QTPML

-428 ELGEV
+428 ELGVV

-465 ERFKIVKSI
+465 ERFKIVKGI

-480 KGENIKIALKHHLE
+480 KGENIKIALKNHLE
-494 NKSTL
+494 NKSAPE
-499 ETQEIK
+499 ETKEVK
-505 DFKISSLR
+505 EFKIYSLR
-513 EKILPKPTIETTAE
+513 EKILPKPTTETTAE
-527 TKENDTKEAVGKALQ
+527 TKENEKEAVGKALQ
-542 TKENDTKEAVGK
+542 TKENDTKEVK
-554 ALQTKENDTKEAVG
+554 EKEIQEKEIKENE
-568 KALQTKENDTKEAVG
+568 
-583 KALQTKENDTKETKE
+583 TKETKE
-598 TQPKQA
+598 AQPKEA

-613 NHSELIE
+613 NHSNLIE

>member
-60 LMCETG
+60 LMCEEG

-72 DTCIQCQSALNNHHI
+72 DTCPQCQSALNNHHI

-180 SVISHLKTILEKEQV
+180 SVISHLKTILEKERV

-352 ESVLKPLNQNANASK
+352 ESVLKPLNQNANAFK
-367 QEPKSTEKI
+367 QEPKSAEKI
-376 EQAERIEGT
+376 EKPEKREGT
-385 EKKEKLE
+385 E
-392 TRENTETLQTLML
+392 TPQTPML

-428 ELGEV
+428 ELGAV

-453 SLATDKDKELLR
+453 SLATNKDKELLR

-480 KGENIKIALKHHLE
+480 KGENIKIALKNHSE
-494 NKSTL
+494 NKSAL
-499 ETQEIK
+499 EEIK
-505 DFKISSLR
+505 EFKFPFS
-513 EKILPKPTIETTAE
+513 KPKPTTETMAE
-527 TKENDTKEAVGKALQ
+527 TKEKEIKENDTKEIQ
-542 TKENDTKEAVGK
+542 
-554 ALQTKENDTKEAVG
+554 
-568 KALQTKENDTKEAVG
+568 
-583 KALQTKENDTKETKE
+583 E
-598 TQPKQA
+598 TQPKET

-613 NHSELIE
+613 NNSDLIE

>member
-60 LMCETG
+60 LMCEKG

-256 NQDEARLQ
+256 NQDEARLK

-286 KAKLLSPDS
+286 KAKLLSPDF

-344 ILELEQSK
+344 IVELEQT
-352 ESVLKPLNQNANASK
+352 PFNQNPNISYNAPK
-367 QEPKSTEKI
+367 QEFKGTEKI

-385 EKKEKLE
+385 EKKENAE
-392 TRENTETLQTLML
+392 TPQTPML

-428 ELGEV
+428 ELGAV

-453 SLATDKDKELLR
+453 SLATHKDKELLR
-465 ERFKIVKSI
+465 ERFKIVKGI

-480 KGENIKIALKHHLE
+480 KGENIKIALKNHLE
-494 NKSTL
+494 NKSARE
-499 ETQEIK
+499 ETKEIK

-513 EKILPKPTIETTAE
+513 EKILPKPTTETTAE
-527 TKENDTKEAVGKALQ
+527 MQEKETKEAAEKETKEKEIQENDTKEVQ
-542 TKENDTKEAVGK
+542 
-554 ALQTKENDTKEAVG
+554 
-568 KALQTKENDTKEAVG
+568 
-583 KALQTKENDTKETKE
+583 E
-598 TQPKQA
+598 TQPKET

>member
-60 LMCETG
+60 LMCEEG

-72 DTCIQCQSALNNHHI
+72 DTCTQCQSALNNHHI

-264 ERYAILENYET
+264 DRYAILENYET

-304 FKIIMSSLSLLK
+304 FKIIISGLSLLK

-352 ESVLKPLNQNANASK
+352 ESALKPLNQNANAFK
-367 QEPKSTEKI
+367 QEPKSTEEI
-376 EQAERIEGT
+376 EKPEKRESAET
-385 EKKEKLE
+385 P
-392 TRENTETLQTLML
+392 QTPML

-428 ELGEV
+428 ELGAV

-453 SLATDKDKELLR
+453 SLATHKDKELLR

-480 KGENIKIALKHHLE
+480 KGENIKIALKNHSE
-494 NKSTL
+494 NKSAL
-499 ETQEIK
+499 EVVKE
-505 DFKISSLR
+505 FKFPSL
-513 EKILPKPTIETTAE
+513 KPKPTTETTAE
-527 TKENDTKEAVGKALQ
+527 TKEKEI
-542 TKENDTKEAVGK
+542 KENDTKEI
-554 ALQTKENDTKEAVG
+554 Q
-568 KALQTKENDTKEAVG
+568 
-583 KALQTKENDTKETKE
+583 E
-598 TQPKQA
+598 TQPKET

-613 NHSELIE
+613 NHSDLIE

>member
-195 SYETSALE
+195 SYESSALE

-275 ESVLEEMMLFL
+275 EGVLEEMMLFL
-286 KAKLLSPDS
+286 KAKLLSPDT

-344 ILELEQSK
+344 IVELEQA
-352 ESVLKPLNQNANASK
+352 PFNQSPSISYNAPK
-367 QEPKSTEKI
+367 QEPKSIERI

-385 EKKEKLE
+385 EKKAS
-392 TRENTETLQTLML
+392 TETPQTPML

-428 ELGEV
+428 ELGAV

-499 ETQEIK
+499 EEAK
-505 DFKISSLR
+505 EFKFTFL
-513 EKILPKPTIETTAE
+513 KPQPTTETTAE
-527 TKENDTKEAVGKALQ
+527 MQENDTKEAVGKALQ
-542 TKENDTKEAVGK
+542 TKENETKEVQEK
-554 ALQTKENDTKEAVG
+554 EIKENETKEV
-568 KALQTKENDTKEAVG
+568 Q
-583 KALQTKENDTKETKE
+583 E
-598 TQPKQA
+598 TQPKEA

-613 NHSELIE
+613 NHSNLIE

>member
-60 LMCETG
+60 LMCEEG

-72 DTCIQCQSALNNHHI
+72 DTCTQCQSALNNHHI

-304 FKIIMSSLSLLK
+304 FKIIMSGLSLLK

-352 ESVLKPLNQNANASK
+352 ESVLKPLNQNANAFK
-367 QEPKSTEKI
+367 QESKSADKI
-376 EQAERIEGT
+376 ENPEKRESAEAP
-385 EKKEKLE
+385 
-392 TRENTETLQTLML
+392 QTPML

-428 ELGEV
+428 ELGAV

-453 SLATDKDKELLR
+453 SLATNKDKELLR

-480 KGENIKIALKHHLE
+480 KGENIKIALKNHSE

-499 ETQEIK
+499 EEIK
-505 DFKISSLR
+505 EFKFPSL
-513 EKILPKPTIETTAE
+513 KPKPTTETTAE
-527 TKENDTKEAVGKALQ
+527 MKEKETKEAV
-542 TKENDTKEAVGK
+542 E
-554 ALQTKENDTKEAVG
+554 
-568 KALQTKENDTKEAVG
+568 
-583 KALQTKENDTKETKE
+583 KETKE
-598 TQPKQA
+598 NGTKEVQETQPKET

-613 NHSELIE
+613 NHSDLIE
-620 EIKSEFEIK
+620 EIKSEFKIK

>member
-30 LDNQRL
+30 LNNQRL

-60 LMCETG
+60 LMCEEG

-72 DTCIQCQSALNNHHI
+72 DTCTQCQSALNNHHI

-304 FKIIMSSLSLLK
+304 FKIIMSGLSLLK

-352 ESVLKPLNQNANASK
+352 ESVLKPLNQNANAFK
-367 QEPKSTEKI
+367 QESKSAEKI
-376 EQAERIEGT
+376 EKP
-385 EKKEKLE
+385 EKK
-392 TRENTETLQTLML
+392 ENTETPQTPML

-412 HNLFKQVQT
+412 YNLFKQVQT

-428 ELGEV
+428 ELGAV

-453 SLATDKDKELLR
+453 SLATHKDKELLR

-480 KGENIKIALKHHLE
+480 KGENIKIALKNQ
-494 NKSTL
+494 NKSAL
-499 ETQEIK
+499 EEIK
-505 DFKISSLR
+505 EFKFPSL
-513 EKILPKPTIETTAE
+513 KPKPATETTAE
-527 TKENDTKEAVGKALQ
+527 MKEKEIKEKEVQKNETKEIQ
-542 TKENDTKEAVGK
+542 
-554 ALQTKENDTKEAVG
+554 
-568 KALQTKENDTKEAVG
+568 
-583 KALQTKENDTKETKE
+583 E
-598 TQPKQA
+598 TQPKET

-613 NHSELIE
+613 NNSNLIE

>member
-60 LMCETG
+60 LMCEEG

-72 DTCIQCQSALNNHHI
+72 DTCTQCQSALNNHHI

-304 FKIIMSSLSLLK
+304 FKIIMSGLSLLK

-352 ESVLKPLNQNANASK
+352 ESVLKPLNQNANAFK
-367 QEPKSTEKI
+367 QESKSADKIEKPEKRESTE
-376 EQAERIEGT
+376 T
-385 EKKEKLE
+385 P
-392 TRENTETLQTLML
+392 QTPML

-428 ELGEV
+428 ELGAV

-474 VDGVFG
+474 IDGVFG
-480 KGENIKIALKHHLE
+480 KGENIKIALKNQ
-494 NKSTL
+494 NKSAL
-499 ETQEIK
+499 EVVKE
-505 DFKISSLR
+505 FKFLSL
-513 EKILPKPTIETTAE
+513 KPKPTTETTAE
-527 TKENDTKEAVGKALQ
+527 TKENDTKEKEVQKNE
-542 TKENDTKEAVGK
+542 TKEV
-554 ALQTKENDTKEAVG
+554 Q
-568 KALQTKENDTKEAVG
+568 
-583 KALQTKENDTKETKE
+583 E
-598 TQPKQA
+598 TQPKET

-613 NHSELIE
+613 NNSNLIE

-629 SVELL
+629 SVEWL